1 MSLTNPP
8 PEVTAFRDMLLA
20 CSGVTTTLGI
30 DTTKI
35 HYPTATI
42 DPDAGTASA
51 LPLFVL
57 GSVPG
62 VRTQYATQ
70 TLGLPSGDIVATLYA
85 SGSSAGALATVL
97 RTIAGQLMALST
109 GLAITTI
116 AIDDPSDPTPG
127 MREDDPITCCT
138 MTISHGIQP

>member
-1 MSLTNPP
+1 MSLTSAP
-8 PEVTAFRDMLLA
+8 PEVTALRDMLLA
-20 CSGVTTTLGI
+20 CAGVTALGI
-30 DTTKI
+30 DTNRI

-62 VRTQYATQ
+62 NRTQYATQ
-70 TLGLPSGDIVATLYA
+70 TIGLPSGDIVATLYV
-85 SGSSAGALATVL
+85 SGTNAGTLATAL

-109 GLAITTI
+109 GLAITAI

-127 MREDDPITCCT
+127 MREDAPITCCT